1 MKTYKEPWKN
11 EYVAARY
18 NWYVNNRPL
27 AVAADLVPLPA
38 LPDVR
43 KANGLTKFVIGMIEG
58 WGGYANRISS
68 AGRMINKGV
77 SKIYI
82 PGTTKKG
89 TADIHAIIK
98 GIHYSIEIKIG
109 NDVMSKFQHAEAE
122 RITKAGGNYYV
133 IKTAEQFLFIFADKL
148 KPTT

>member
-1 MKTYKEPWKN
+1 MKTYRDNWKN
-11 EYVAARY
+11 EYSEARR
-18 NWYVNNRPL
+18 NWYKINRPIVT
-27 AVAADLVPLPA
+27 ASNMIPLCKF
-38 LPDVR
+38 PDIR
-43 KANGLTKFVIGMIEG
+43 KANGLTKFVIDYIEG

-68 AGRMINKGV
+68 AGRMINKGT

-89 TADIHAIIK
+89 TADIHAIIE

-133 IKTAEQFLFIFADKL
+133 IKTADQFLIIFADKL
-148 KPTT
+148 KN